1 MEDAQ
6 AEYESSLAEAE
17 AYKVERAPEN
27 GEAHLSTEVDSD
39 IQVAADG
46 VTVDCQYTNNDAS
59 GNTVTVA
66 LVVDGE
72 TVYTGALKPGESIDG
87 ITLDKPLAAGNYEAM
102 VVTTVKDDA
111 GETVM
116 TTRVPV
122 TISVAAE

>member
-1 MEDAQ
+1 M
-6 AEYESSLAEAE
+6 
-17 AYKVERAPEN
+17 
-27 GEAHLSTEVDSD
+27 
-39 IQVAADG
+39 
-46 VTVDCQYTNNDAS
+46 
-59 GNTVTVA
+59 A